1 MRHNN
6 YVSSELANMSFPMD
20 LVQLN
25 LDEETGLQ
33 RILQPW
39 KKLHQITTAGFLGA
53 VDTHTHGF
61 YHHLCFNSRAS
72 MNKITNKHITLN
84 WWNVAEN
91 EQELWF
97 DYQQDKDFILWTRMN
112 RMMWVLNSQ
121 HYTHKA
127 HQ

>member
-39 KKLHQITTAGFLGA
+39 KKLHQITTAGFLSA
-53 VDTHTHGF
+53 ADTHTHGF
-61 YHHLCFNSRAS
+61 YHHLCFKS
-72 MNKITNKHITLN
+72 KH
-84 WWNVAEN
+84 
-91 EQELWF
+91 EQ
-97 DYQQDKDFILWTRMN
+97 DYQ
-112 RMMWVLNSQ
+112 
-121 HYTHKA
+121 
-127 HQ
+127 